1 VMIVQLNQLKPHLR
15 FIFIFIA
22 LLLLVVAVYLSRC
35 QALPAATP
43 TLAPPAVNLEIVTV
57 PAPPA
62 VTIEIVTLTP
72 TPTIVAAPQVTLEI
86 MTPVST
92 SQPSSD
98 VTFTYLHTLATGDTP
113 HLLDSYATTTTFD
126 DGDTAWTYDNA
137 LALLAFLARG
147 TDDDLAAARSLADAL
162 VYAQIHD
169 SDFNDGRLRDAYH
182 AEVFIRED
190 GTVNVDRGGSATGN
204 MAWTVLALARAWERL
219 GDDAYLAAA
228 GRLGQWIFHQ
238 THDER
243 GAGGYTGGLA
253 EGGGQFSWKAT
264 EHNAD
269 VYAAYMNLYRATSD
283 PVWRER
289 AMSAKRFLHTMWN
302 EEGGFF
308 WTGTTGDGVTVNP
321 SPIPEDAQSW
331 TLLVLGEPER
341 YGLGLAWVGA
351 TLYYETC
358 PDCAAVSGYRFS
370 DLGYACWPEGTAH
383 MALAW
388 QAAGEADRAEEL
400 LQSLRAVRLPVPGMA
415 GEAIP
420 AACGTDAVTDYGW
433 AYPAGVPHIGA
444 TAWYLL
450 AELGHNPFWGISTT
464 EPIPFADVFD
474 DEVAAADFSSPA
486 PAPPGFQKGISYAA
500 WWQGLYST
508 PEADQALVEL
518 AATGAEWMALI
529 VTCYQETYLDTKI
542 TCDLPQTPTDDDL
555 IHAIQAAHR
564 LGLKVMLKPHVDL
577 NSDLD
582 HWRGNIGSG
591 FRSEAEWQ
599 AWFASYQAVIIHYAA
614 LAQAQG
620 VEQFS
625 LGTELVGTSQ
635 READWRQLID
645 AVREIYAGSLVY
657 ASNHSGEE
665 GRITWWDALDY
676 IGVDAYYPLT
686 AKDDPTLAELKAAW
700 ERPIA
705 ALERLHERYGK
716 PVILTEIGYR
726 SVDSAN
732 RRPWEWGM
740 PGAVDLQEQ
749 ADCYQAALE
758 RLWGQPWLAGIYW
771 WNWDTDPEQGGSY
784 DTGFTPHAK
793 PAEVV
798 LKTLHASER
807 AEP

>member
-1 VMIVQLNQLKPHLR
+1 VLSQLEPNRL
-15 FIFIFIA
+15 FIFIITSFLFLA
-22 LLLLVVAVYLSRC
+22 SLFYLSCC
-35 QALPAATP
+35 QASPVAAPTP
-43 TLAPPAVNLEIVTV
+43 VPPAVTLEIATA

-62 VTIEIVTLTP
+62 VTIKIATLTP
-72 TPTIVAAPQVTLEI
+72 TPTVVAPPQVTLEI
-86 MTPVST
+86 IT
-92 SQPSSD
+92 SVPASQFPLD
-98 VTFTYLHTLATGDTP
+98 AAFTYLHSLSTGDTS
-113 HLLDSYATTTTFD
+113 HLLDSYATIPAFD

-137 LALLAFLARG
+137 LVLLAFLARG
-147 TDDDLAAARSLADAL
+147 TDEDLAAARGLADAL
-162 VYAQIHD
+162 VYAQTHD
-169 SDFNDGRLRDAYH
+169 PDFNDGRLRDAYH

-190 GTVNVDRGGSATGN
+190 GAVNVDRGGSATGN
-204 MAWTVLALARAWERL
+204 MAWATLALVRAWEQL

-228 GRLGQWIFHQ
+228 GRLGQWIFDQ

-243 GAGGYTGGLA
+243 SVGGYTGGLA
-253 EGGGQFSWKAT
+253 EGESQLSWKAT

-269 VYAAYMNLYRATSD
+269 VYAAFMNLHRATGD

-289 AMSAKRFLHTMWN
+289 AMSAKRFLRAMWN